1 MRVRIEAPLA
11 ALVVMAPAS
20 AFAVDYLSA
29 DQAARMMFPQAERF
43 EPRTLQFDTAQMQ
56 ALAGQ
61 GLAPRAP
68 QMPVRS
74 EEHTSEL
81 QSH

>member
-29 DQAARMMFPQAERF
+29 DQAAHMMFPQAERF
-43 EPRTLQFDTAQMQ
+43 EPRTLQFDAAQMQ

-61 GLAPRAP
+61 DRKSTRLNSSHIPLSR
-68 QMPVRS
+68 MPS
-74 EEHTSEL
+74 SA
-81 QSH
+81 